1 VRWRLLETVE
11 PFTFFVK
18 FRPDAHCDMFTYDVC
33 IWVPGGRLDAA
44 QTVVHLFIGFLIQI
58 VLVALARERPR
69 ATALRKLAWGGVP
82 LLALLKEVYDGFAPF
97 LLGPLPIGGSG
108 FSALDI
114 VFTLGGQLA
123 ALALVFCVNGVAAV
137 AGMVGRSS

>member
-1 VRWRLLETVE
+1 MRWRLLETVE

-18 FRPDAHCDMFTYDVC
+18 FRPHEQCDIFTYDVC
-33 IWVPGGRLDAA
+33 IWVPGGRIDAA

-58 VLVALARERPR
+58 MLVALARQRPHS
-69 ATALRKLAWGGVP
+69 ATLRKLAWGGVP
-82 LLALLKEVYDGFAPF
+82 LLALLKELYDGFTPF

-123 ALALVFCVNGVAAV
+123 ALALVLFVSGIAALE
-137 AGMVGRSS
+137 GMIGRWS